1 MQSQMMALLLTTDG
15 TSIVTETVFENR
27 FMHVEA
33 FNRMNGQIKVDGR
46 AAVVS
51 GNCRLTGSKVMATD
65 LRAGAALVLAALAA
79 EGDTEISGIHH
90 IERGY
95 VDIVRKLHE
104 LGADIRRGE
113 DAEVQ
118 EEAKDIKALFVTTRP
133 SWA

>member
-1 MQSQMMALLLTTDG
+1 MKTACVSVPDG
-15 TSIVTETVFENR
+15 TSVVTETVFENR

-46 AAVVS
+46 TAVVN

-65 LRAGAALVLAALAA
+65 LRAGAALILAALAA

-95 VDIVRKLHE
+95 VDIVSKLSS
-104 LGADIRRGE
+104 LGANIRRLE
-113 DAEVQ
+113 ESEQQ
-118 EEAKDIKALFVTTRP
+118 EEVSDITLFAARP
-133 SWA
+133 TWA